1 MHIEHPLWRKITKL
15 QKKKKN
21 VYFEF
26 SSLLNTKTPKCIQSI
41 LHGVTK
47 RHSQKRAN

>member
-1 MHIEHPLWRKITKL
+1 MHIEQPLWRKITKL
-15 QKKKKN
+15 QKKK